1 MIWAKGSTIST
12 SKVRAMLAFETMNG
26 GRDPRIVFCPVPEV
40 GRDIDRGVG
49 KRGSGGDGKQEKGN
63 DPGGGMA
70 EFI

>member
-1 MIWAKGSTIST
+1 
-12 SKVRAMLAFETMNG
+12 MLAFETMNG